1 MRLLGRGNRSVLGK
15 STIDPSPRSERYRL
29 ARSVSRANDLSE
41 LARAA
46 SEPAFYRTLVYL
58 PVFVQEQD
66 NFKNSDALRRQLE
79 VELRD
84 VTARLEEAESVAQ
97 KEAKRLIAKLQAK
110 VNTTS
115 QLYSTLARSA
125 VFALS
130 NVNVNVK

>member
-1 MRLLGRGNRSVLGK
+1 MRLLERGNRSVLGK

-58 PVFVQEQD
+58 FVQEQD